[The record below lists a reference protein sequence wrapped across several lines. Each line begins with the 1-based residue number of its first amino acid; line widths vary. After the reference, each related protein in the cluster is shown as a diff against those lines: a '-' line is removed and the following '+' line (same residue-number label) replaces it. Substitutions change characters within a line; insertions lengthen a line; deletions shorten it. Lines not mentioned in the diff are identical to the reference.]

1 MLAHPQVPLLKT
13 WSPIKLGKGQNYE
26 NVTQFVINQ
35 NYLFSQLKQNWSQ
48 VLCTQQMWSRGCR
61 DTCRMKRQEVEVRM
75 GAGGGRGLKCIIII
89 PSEHVVWCGR
99 VTSCVKMLLELCFW
113 GGVGGGHKVH
123 VWVMLRLK
131 FRVSDLSYGR
141 CHQQWGCC
149 NSGREAAW
157 RGPAS
162 RPHTQTQRSTGR
174 VGRWPWPRTSSLQWS
189 AETLQIWRLVMWL
202 WQNIKWNTIEGKG
215 QYASVSS
222 SYLITESNPITSNN
236 QSWSYKI

>member
-113 GGVGGGHKVH
+113 GGVGGGSQSSCLGHVEIKVQGF
-123 VWVMLRLK
+123 WSQLWSM
-131 FRVSDLSYGR
+131 S
-141 CHQQWGCC
+141 
-149 NSGREAAW
+149 
-157 RGPAS
+157 
-162 RPHTQTQRSTGR
+162 STMG
-174 VGRWPWPRTSSLQWS
+174 VL
-189 AETLQIWRLVMWL
+189 
-202 WQNIKWNTIEGKG
+202 
-215 QYASVSS
+215 
-222 SYLITESNPITSNN
+222 
-236 QSWSYKI
+236 